1 MNLSDEDLEKEL
13 ASLRPTAPSELL
25 KSNIEEELE
34 EQPETR
40 SNKIVQLWPFLAIAA
55 AACLALVLVLSRSK
69 PETFEPL

>member
-34 EQPETR
+34 EQQKPARIKLSSYGR
-40 SNKIVQLWPFLAIAA
+40 SWQ
-55 AACLALVLVLSRSK
+55 SRRQ
-69 PETFEPL
+69 PAWL